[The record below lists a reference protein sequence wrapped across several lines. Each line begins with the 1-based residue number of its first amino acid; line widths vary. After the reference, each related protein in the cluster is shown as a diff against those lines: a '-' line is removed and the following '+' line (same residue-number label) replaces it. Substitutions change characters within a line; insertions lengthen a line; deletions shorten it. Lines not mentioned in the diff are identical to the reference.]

1 MLLTITSATPP
12 ATDLGFLLHKNPANV
27 RSVKLSFGQAHV
39 FYPEA
44 TEDRCTAALLLEVD
58 PIALVRKGRGRGG
71 FPLAE
76 YVNDRPYV
84 ASSFISVAI
93 AKLFGTA
100 MSGRSEDRPELADQP
115 LDLVAHIPVL
125 PCRGGDDLLRRLFE
139 PLGYAVEAA
148 PIPLDDRFP
157 GWGDSPYVDVR
168 LRSRVRLRDL
178 LTHLYVL
185 LPVLDDEKHYWV
197 DEDEIEKLLLRGGD
211 WLASHPDRELIAGR
225 YLKHRSGLAR
235 EALARLLD
243 DGQVDADGGAD
254 AAIEARPSLRDER
267 LVAVVAALEEGDV
280 HRVLDL
286 GCGDGRLL
294 QVLLKDPRYEE
305 IVGVDVL
312 TSALAAAARRIHL
325 EELAPRQKARVR
337 LLQGALTYRDRRL
350 AGYDAAVLMEV
361 IEHMDPPR
369 IAALERAVF
378 QGARPSRVI
387 LTTPNAEYNALFAGL
402 APGELRHRDH
412 RFEWT
417 REGFE
422 TWAGDLAGRHGYQVA
437 FRSIGPEDK
446 RLGAPTQMAVFDR

>member
-1 MLLTITSATPP
+1 M
-12 ATDLGFLLHKNPANV
+12 
-27 RSVKLSFGQAHV
+27 
-39 FYPEA
+39 
-44 TEDRCTAALLLEVD
+44 
-58 PIALVRKGRGRGG
+58 
-71 FPLAE
+71 
-76 YVNDRPYV
+76 
-84 ASSFISVAI
+84 
-93 AKLFGTA
+93 
-100 MSGRSEDRPELADQP
+100 
-115 LDLVAHIPVL
+115 
-125 PCRGGDDLLRRLFE
+125 
-139 PLGYAVEAA
+139 
-148 PIPLDDRFP
+148 
-157 GWGDSPYVDVR
+157 
-168 LRSRVRLRDL
+168 
-178 LTHLYVL
+178 HLYVL

-243 DGQVDADGGAD
+243 DDQVDVDGGVD
-254 AAIEARPSLRDER
+254 AAIEVRPNLRDER

>member
-1 MLLTITSATPP
+1 
-12 ATDLGFLLHKNPANV
+12 
-27 RSVKLSFGQAHV
+27 
-39 FYPEA
+39 
-44 TEDRCTAALLLEVD
+44 
-58 PIALVRKGRGRGG
+58 RKGRGRGG

-84 ASSFISVAI
+84 ASSFMSVAI

-139 PLGYAVEAA
+139 PLGYAVEAR

-157 GWGDSPYVDVR
+157 GWGDSPCLDVR
-168 LRSRVRLRDL
+168 LRSRLRLRDL

-211 WLASHPDRELIAGR
+211 WLASHPERELIAGR

-235 EALARLLD
+235 EALARLMD
-243 DGQVDADGGAD
+243 DDQVDADGGAD
-254 AAIEARPSLRDER
+254 AAIEVPTSLRDER
-267 LVAVVAALEEGDV
+267 LGAVAAALGEGDV

-294 QVLLKDPRYEE
+294 QALLKDGRYEE
-305 IVGVDVL
+305 IVGVDVS

-361 IEHMDPPR
+361 IEHLDPPR
-369 IAALERAVF
+369 LAALERAVF
-378 QGARPSRVI
+378 QEARPSRVI

-417 REGFE
+417 REEFE
-422 TWAGDLAGRHGYQVA
+422 TWARNLAGSHGYHLV
-437 FRSIGPEDK
+437 FHSIGPEDK
-446 RLGAPTQMAVFDR
+446 GLGAPTQMAVFDR